1 MSDDA
6 SVTRGDEGFGA
17 ALEALKAASATQVL
31 FRASRLLQA
40 HAIGQMRARMG
51 LETLREAHAQ
61 LFPHIDLEGTRLTTL
76 AERLGVSKQAVGQ
89 LVEELVGFGVLVRA
103 PDPTDGRAK
112 LIRFREDGPH
122 TLIEGMRL
130 LRGVDAQLEGVI
142 GQEAV
147 AQLRAHLAALVVAL
161 ERGDLSDTPP

>member
-1 MSDDA
+1 M
-6 SVTRGDEGFGA
+6 RHEGDGA
-17 ALEALKAASATQVL
+17 FEAELEALKAASVAQVL
-31 FRASRLLQA
+31 FRAARLLHE
-40 HAIGQMRARMG
+40 HALGQMRARMG

-122 TLIEGMRL
+122 TLVEGMRL
-130 LRGVDAQLEGVI
+130 LREVDAQIEGVI
-142 GQEAV
+142 GQEAG
-147 AQLRAHLAALVVAL
+147 AQLRAHLVALVLAL
-161 ERGDLSDTPP
+161 ERGELSDTPP